1 MADIT
6 GARARLLQTVL
17 GPAGNAAQA
26 TRRAAFDNK
35 DVPEAVRA
43 LIDKVARHAFKIV
56 DEDIAAAKAAGVS
69 EDELFELVV
78 CAAVGQ
84 ASRQYEG
91 ALAALAAATEKA
103 G

>member
-6 GARARLLQTVL
+6 GAREQALETIL
-17 GPAGNAAQA
+17 GPNGKAAQA
-26 TRRAAFDNK
+26 ARRAAFDNK
-35 DVPEAVRA
+35 DVPEPLRV
-43 LIDKVARHAFKIV
+43 LIDKVARHAYKIV

-78 CAAVGQ
+78 CAAIGQ

-91 ALAALAAATEKA
+91 ALAALAAATAK
-103 G
+103 GG

>member
-6 GARARLLQTVL
+6 GARERAIETIV
-17 GPAGNAAQA
+17 GPKGKAAQA

-35 DVPEAVRA
+35 DVPEPLRA
-43 LIDKVARHAFKIV
+43 LIDKVARHAYKVV
-56 DEDIAAAKAAGVS
+56 DEDIAAAKAAGFS

-78 CAAVGQ
+78 CAAMGQ

-91 ALAALAAATEKA
+91 ALAALAAATAK
-103 G
+103 GG

>member
-1 MADIT
+1 MADIKK
-6 GARARLLQTVL
+6 ARQIVLDTVL
-17 GPAGNAAQA
+17 GPTGKATLAA
-26 TRRAAFDNK
+26 RKAAFANV
-35 DVPEAVRA
+35 DVAEPMRA
-43 LIDKVARHAFKIV
+43 LVEKVARHAYKIV
-56 DEDIAAAKAAGVS
+56 DEDIAAAKAQGVT

-91 ALAALAAATEKA
+91 ALAALAAATE

>member
-1 MADIT
+1 MADIRK
-6 GARARLLQTVL
+6 ARQDVLDTVL
-17 GPAGNAAQA
+17 GPTGRATQAA
-26 TRRAAFDNK
+26 RKAAFANV
-35 DVPEAVRA
+35 DVPAPVRA
-43 LIDKVARHAFKIV
+43 LVDKVANHAYKIV
-56 DEDIAAAKAAGVS
+56 DEDIAAAKAQGVT

-91 ALAALAAATEKA
+91 ALAALAAATE